1 MGSGAIDRVRR
12 KAAIDSPFGLR
23 GAAFAPKSFV
33 NARAQEF
40 MEHLGPEDIATPEI

>member
-1 MGSGAIDRVRR
+1 MAIDRGRR
-12 KAAIDSPFGLR
+12 KAAIDTALGLC

-33 NARAQEF
+33 NARAQEL